1 MHKIQFMAECI
12 DDFKFI
18 GVAFMRSKLIR
29 IAGYGAGAL
38 ITTVSFGFVTYRLT
52 TVIAGNSVA
61 LSYLLNIG
69 YIFML
74 LIIDAILYKK
84 MESKDLAITKD
95 NYKRYRYAY
104 IDSYVS
110 SKTTVYLFYIFVLI
124 AGQLHYFNPALLSGE
139 FGDYL
144 ESIKYCLIIVMALDK
159 LIDHILKDIKRINKL
174 SVKFKKMK

>member
-1 MHKIQFMAECI
+1 MKL
-12 DDFKFI
+12 
-18 GVAFMRSKLIR
+18 KLIN
-29 IAGYGAGAL
+29 IAGYGAGAI

-69 YIFML
+69 YIFILL
-74 LIIDAILYKK
+74 LIDMILYTK
-84 MESKDLAITKD
+84 MESKEFTITKE

-124 AGQLHYFNPALLSGE
+124 AGQLHYFNPASLSGE
-139 FGDYL
+139 FGSYL
-144 ESIKYCLIIVMALDK
+144 ESIKYCLVIVMALDK
-159 LIDHILKDIKRINKL
+159 LIEHILKDVKRISKL
-174 SVKFKKMK
+174 SAMFKKDKA

>member
-1 MHKIQFMAECI
+1 
-12 DDFKFI
+12 
-18 GVAFMRSKLIR
+18 MRLKLIN
-29 IAGYGAGAL
+29 IAGYGAGAI

-61 LSYLLNIG
+61 LSYLFNIG
-69 YIFML
+69 YIVIL
-74 LIIDAILYKK
+74 LIIDTILYRK
-84 MESKDLAITKD
+84 MESKELAITKE

-124 AGQLHYFNPALLSGE
+124 AGQLHYFNPVLLSGE

-144 ESIKYCLIIVMALDK
+144 ESIKYCLVIVMALDK
-159 LIDHILKDIKRINKL
+159 LIDHIFKDVKRISKL
-174 SVKFKKMK
+174 SVKFNKIKDNEVVSDE